1 MGYCAKNTQD
11 FSSCLSRVGVL
22 FAAGQHIAIFEADF
36 RICILV
42 AEVIFIFVPCLP
54 TLILIIKV
62 YMVCLTSD
70 ERKN

>member
-1 MGYCAKNTQD
+1 MDYCAKNTQD

-22 FAAGQHIAIFEADF
+22 FAAGQYIAIFEADF
-36 RICILV
+36 RICI
-42 AEVIFIFVPCLP
+42 AEAIFIFVPCLP